1 MDIKLKEVVGVALL
15 STIAASSSVVNA
27 SEVTTDE
34 QWMIDIDTSY
44 TQQIMRADC
53 NQSCNKCGDGPCGVN
68 F

>member
-34 QWMIDIDTSY
+34 QWMMDVDTSY
-44 TQQIMRADC
+44 TQQIMEHDC
-53 NQSCNKCGDGPCGVN
+53 NQTCSCNGVK

>member
-34 QWMIDIDTSY
+34 QWMMDVDTSY
-44 TQQIMRADC
+44 TQQIMELDC
-53 NQSCNKCGDGPCGVN
+53 NQTCTCNGVN
-68 F
+68 VKF